1 MSKKKIV
8 KNLTFST
15 YLIVLGAVL
24 IFVSVAITAFT
35 FYPIFILETGYFA
48 KNLSS
53 SKDPEPVIS
62 ASTDFGIVVPKIGAN
77 SAVVAEVDPYNEAEY
92 QAELAKGIAHAKGTS
107 LPGQG
112 GNIFLFSHSSA
123 NFFEAR
129 KYNSQFYLL
138 SKLETGDDITLYYQG
153 NEFKYKVY
161 DKKIV
166 DPSALEYL
174 GGERK
179 KQTLTLMTCTPA
191 GTTLKRLLILSER
204 YQ

>member
-1 MSKKKIV
+1 MR
-8 KNLTFST
+8 FST
-15 YLIVLGAVL
+15 YLIVLGTTL
-24 IFVSVAITAFT
+24 IFASVAITAFT
-35 FYPIFILETGYFA
+35 FYPIFIMETGYFA

-53 SKDPEPVIS
+53 SKDPEPVIPV
-62 ASTDFGIVVPKIGAN
+62 STEFGIVVPKIGAN
-77 SAVVAEVDPYNEAEY
+77 SAVVAGVDPYQEVEY
-92 QAELAKGIAHAKGTS
+92 QAKLSKGVAHAKGTS

-138 SKLETGDDITLYYQG
+138 SKLEAGDDIILYYQG
-153 NEFKYKVY
+153 NEFKYRVY

-174 GGERK
+174 GGERG

-191 GTTLKRLLILSER
+191 GTTLKRFLVLAER